1 MAENDTSKPK
11 PFLRW
16 AGGKRRSIPF
26 LEKHLPRNFKR
37 YFEPFLGAGSL
48 FFHINPSNAFLSDKN
63 RCLIECYNAVKEDPE
78 LVSRYLQEHLQK
90 SSKDYYL
97 YMRKKYNESEYSIS
111 KAAIFIYLNKTCF
124 NGIWRVN
131 GKGEFNVP
139 YGEKEPPNLPSKDDL
154 VSVSKALSKVA
165 ISQKDYKDVVD
176 DIDKGDFVYFDP
188 PYPPLNGTS
197 NFTHYT
203 KERFAKE
210 DHYELAQVAKK
221 LNNKGCYVLISN
233 SSTEHIHSLYKD
245 EFNIFELEVMRC
257 IRADGK
263 RYKIREIAI
272 TNYDQCLS
280 SDKEINNLDG

>member
-1 MAENDTSKPK
+1 MMVKDSTSKPK

-26 LEKHLPRNFKR
+26 LENHLPRKFKR
-37 YFEPFLGAGSL
+37 YFELFLGAGSL
-48 FFHINPSNAFLSDKN
+48 FFHICPSNAVLSDKN
-63 RCLIECYNAVKEDPE
+63 RCLIECYNAIKENPE
-78 LVSRYLQEHLQK
+78 LVSRHLQEHLPK

-97 YMRKKYNESEYSIS
+97 EMRKKYNKSEYSIS
-111 KAAIFIYLNKTCF
+111 KAALFIYLNKTCF

-131 GKGEFNVP
+131 KKGRFNVP
-139 YGEKEPPNLPSKDDL
+139 YGRPPNLPSKDDL
-154 VSVSKALSKVA
+154 VNVSIALSKVEL
-165 ISQKDYKDVVD
+165 SQKDYKDVVE

-203 KERFAKE
+203 KERFTKE

-233 SSTEHIHSLYKD
+233 SNTKYIHSLYKD
-245 EFNIFELEVMRC
+245 DFNMFELEVMRC

-263 RYKIREIAI
+263 RYKIREIVI
-272 TNYDQCLS
+272 TNYNAC
-280 SDKEINNLDG
+280 